1 MREEKSVFEY
11 TIGGKK
17 YVQKK
22 LVLGQIRQLTNLL
35 DGIVIPENSDTT
47 AWVLALGSKIS
58 EALAIVLT
66 EENAS
71 LAEKDLAQNTK
82 EIEFNIEP
90 ELVVEVVED
99 FFACNPIAS
108 ILGKLTGM
116 IGNVVE
122 TTEKMTGLKD
132 SASSSP
138 GETLPDEEKSYGDSH

>member
-35 DGIVIPENSDTT
+35 DGIAIPENSDTT

-71 LAEKDLAQNTK
+71 LADKDLAQNTK

-99 FFACNPIAS
+99 FFGCNPIAS

-138 GETLPDEEKSYGDSH
+138 GETLPDEEKSSGAST